1 MANAAHWGERIRDKS
16 GDAVGNFLIWAG
28 GAHAHV
34 VRTRSPASLPFFV
47 CIGSVVV
54 VVSAIATAAGTLV
67 AHLALGGREAQYLP
81 GLLLWAAPYLC
92 VALGALYGLLIF
104 SLDRLLVATTPS
116 LTELLGSGAQNQP
129 ATKAKWIPYAK
140 IAVGVGGRLALA
152 WFLAHQLSV
161 LVGTALSRDEI
172 LKVESQAWVHAQV
185 GQITTTK
192 AAWDKDIAEARARI
206 NTALNSITALAQQAQ
221 NPKGSATF
229 AQPTPQSLGL
239 LRRQAEDA
247 DRLRREIARLTRL
260 RPSTPDPDLRAAN
273 EASIKIHQ
281 HMLNNHAALSGA
293 ASAHQS
299 IQHALAAREQ
309 SVADLKTKHWD
320 TEIHAAKAALEDM
333 SNLVA
338 RRDKWAAEQPTRD
351 QLERDFHLCDDNG
364 LVPGKS
370 RRCGRADIG
379 LFTLVDRFLVHHKT
393 WAERAAAAGKTDAV
407 TLLLRFLIVMEV
419 LAVLLKLLADRGRY
433 AQELE
438 AWEKD
443 TAHAQTARDAIA
455 AQAQLALHSTQ
466 VVQDAK
472 EAIRRTED
480 DARQA
485 GEIHQS
491 ELLAAQVRCW
501 ETTSAYIQA
510 IQTEAGRFKDVLK
523 DPAVR
528 PMARAMERN
537 LDAQTNPSSVHTLLP
552 PYETLPSADSLANNL
567 KGSFGWSLVAGLAGF
582 AASWGLHAVLEVPPQ
597 PAPTKFDV
605 MLGALMAAILFVT
618 TSPGFARSIRPAMW
632 LGIVVLA
639 LGWTMT
645 SLLNQANPAGL
656 RVAQANQMLTSL
668 FGKYGEPVILGAAAF
683 LMLAFLRYFRSQFKQ
698 RRGQAAKD

>member
-1 MANAAHWGERIRDKS
+1 
-16 GDAVGNFLIWAG
+16 
-28 GAHAHV
+28 
-34 VRTRSPASLPFFV
+34 V

-54 VVSAIATAAGTLV
+54 VVSAIATAAGTFV
-67 AHLALGGREAQYLP
+67 SHLALGGREAQYLP
-81 GLLLWAAPYLC
+81 GPLLWAAPYLC
-92 VALGALYGLLIF
+92 VAIGALYGFLIF

-116 LTELLGSGAQNQP
+116 LTELLGTGAKSQP
-129 ATKAKWIPYAK
+129 TTRAEWISQGAK
-140 IAVGVGGRLALA
+140 IAVGVGGRLLLA
-152 WFLAHQLSV
+152 WFLAHQISV

-172 LKVESQAWVHAQV
+172 LKVESQTWVNAQV
-185 GQITTTK
+185 VQIANTK
-192 AAWDKDIAEARARI
+192 AAWDKDIADARTRI
-206 NTALNSITALAQQAQ
+206 NTALISITALAQQAQ
-221 NPKGSATF
+221 APGGSTTL

-260 RPSTPDPDLRAAN
+260 RTSTPDPDLRAAN
-273 EASIKIHQ
+273 EASIRIHQ

-299 IQHALAAREQ
+299 IQHALAARER
-309 SVADLKTKHWD
+309 SVADLKTRHWD

-333 SNLVA
+333 GNLVT
-338 RRDKWAAEQPTRD
+338 RRDKWAADQPTRD
-351 QLERDFHLCDDNG
+351 QLERDFHLCDDKG
-364 LVPGKS
+364 LVPNKS
-370 RRCGRADIG
+370 RRCGRADVG

-393 WAERAAAAGKTDAV
+393 WTQSAAAAGKADAV
-407 TLLLRFLIVMEV
+407 TLLFRFLIVMEV

-433 AQELE
+433 AQELQ
-438 AWEKD
+438 AWEQD

-455 AQAQLALHSTQ
+455 AQAQLAIHSTQ
-466 VVQDAK
+466 VLHDAK

-480 DARQA
+480 DAGHA
-485 GEIHQS
+485 GEVHRS

-510 IQTEAGRFKDVLK
+510 VQTETRRFKDILN
-523 DPAVR
+523 DAAIR

-552 PYETLPSADSLANNL
+552 PYEALPSADSLANNL
-567 KGSFGWSLVAGLAGF
+567 KGSFGWSLVAGLVGF
-582 AASWGLHAVLEVPPQ
+582 AASWAVHAVLEVPPQ
-597 PAPTKFDV
+597 PAPTKLDV
-605 MLGALMAAILFVT
+605 MLGALVAAILFVT

-632 LGIVVLA
+632 LGVVVLA

-645 SLLNQANPAGL
+645 SILNQVNPAGL
-656 RVAQANQMLTSL
+656 GVARANQMLTSL
-668 FGKYGEPVILGAAAF
+668 FGKYGEPVVLGAGAF

-698 RRGQAAKD
+698 RRGQAAGN